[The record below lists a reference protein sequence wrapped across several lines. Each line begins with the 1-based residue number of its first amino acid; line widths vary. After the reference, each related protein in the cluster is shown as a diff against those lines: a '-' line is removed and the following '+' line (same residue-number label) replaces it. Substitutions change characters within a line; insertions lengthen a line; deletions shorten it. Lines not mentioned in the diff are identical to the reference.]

1 MSVSTPKRRRGGSE
15 APQRRLFFSATADV
29 AHYKAQFIF
38 TLPLTCLKSEAKIHR
53 CSKEPPYLPPTRP
66 KYANSLSMQRGPTPM
81 TRLFFDLVGPDDRSF
96 DFHGRYFRDPK
107 DAHEHAQL
115 LSLDLSC
122 TDIEKWHHA
131 EVQVRDAFG
140 SRLFSVPIIEIAEF
154 SAAA

>member
-1 MSVSTPKRRRGGSE
+1 
-15 APQRRLFFSATADV
+15 
-29 AHYKAQFIF
+29 
-38 TLPLTCLKSEAKIHR
+38 
-53 CSKEPPYLPPTRP
+53 
-66 KYANSLSMQRGPTPM
+66 MQRGATPM
-81 TRLFFDLVGPDDRSF
+81 TRLFFDLVGPHDRSF

-140 SRLFSVPIIEIAEF
+140 SRLFSVPIIEIAELN
-154 SAAA
+154 AAA